1 MRGRSLSSR
10 VHLLP
15 EIQEGRGS
23 SSGESWKRVQK
34 EDSSSERP
42 ERGLPSSVLS
52 VEEGVLEKEC
62 CVGVGKGE
70 GVQDQWS
77 FITCILL
84 PGERTSDLLL
94 TICSAVRDCLCS
106 SSASVGRDAH
116 S

>member
-52 VEEGVLEKEC
+52 VEERVLEEC
-62 CVGVGKGE
+62 
-70 GVQDQWS
+70 
-77 FITCILL
+77 
-84 PGERTSDLLL
+84 
-94 TICSAVRDCLCS
+94 
-106 SSASVGRDAH
+106 
-116 S
+116 